1 MTPEGKVKWAV
12 RELLKEHG
20 AYWHC
25 PVQNGMGKP
34 SLDFVGCHRGRY
46 FAVETKA
53 DGKKMTKRQELTA
66 EEIIAAD
73 GRVFEV
79 VGTSGL
85 AALQHWLMS
94 NQMEVYETT
103 KRRLHGELLRTPER
117 RYGVAAPDQRQG
129 YECPDR

>member
-1 MTPEGKVKWAV
+1 MSTTPEGKVKEAV
-12 RELLKEHG
+12 RELLKTHG

-53 DGKKMTKRQELTA
+53 EGKKMTKRQEATA
-66 EEIIAAD
+66 EEIITAG

-79 VGTSGL
+79 VGTAGI
-85 AALQHWLMS
+85 AALQHWLTC
-94 NQMEVYETT
+94 NQMEV
-103 KRRLHGELLRTPER
+103 
-117 RYGVAAPDQRQG
+117 
-129 YECPDR
+129 